1 LGAAPCN
8 VKAFDHVT
16 EQERMLRGSYPANSQ
31 KMFTMDE
38 VWLGENLKEMQEKW
52 ETWIAE

>member
-1 LGAAPCN
+1 
-8 VKAFDHVT
+8 
-16 EQERMLRGSYPANSQ
+16 MLRGSYPANSQ

-38 VWLGENLKEMQEKW
+38 TWLGENLKDMQEKW